1 MERFNINDIEN
12 LTGIRAHTL
21 RIWEKRYNIIKPK
34 RKISN
39 HRYYDNDDLKHI
51 LKIAYLY
58 NNGYKIS
65 RIASLGDAELYQLT
79 DYIDTN
85 KNTDQLLVNKLLQ
98 HSFEFDTDGFE
109 ESLNTAIEKL
119 GFAKCIQRV
128 VFPYFEKIGNLWM
141 NNIAVPAQ
149 EHYTSN
155 IIRNKIIFAVNE
167 LSPVIA
173 ETPATLLFTPCGE
186 YHELP
191 LLYYFYLF
199 KKHGRKCFY
208 LGADSTINDLQACV
222 SARNI
227 GVLYF
232 HLITN
237 FTDYDIDDY
246 LNTLLNTFP
255 SQHIVASGPFSAK
268 ATVKHPNCTI
278 LTSQEAALDFIKPG
292 LSAML

>member
-21 RIWEKRYNIIKPK
+21 RIWEKRYNIINPK

-65 RIASLGDAELYQLT
+65 RIASLNNDELYRLT
-79 DYIDTN
+79 NYTSTN

-98 HSFEFDTDGFE
+98 YSFEFYIYEFE

-119 GFAKCIQRV
+119 GFSRCVQNV

-149 EHYTSN
+149 EHFTSN
-155 IIRNKIIFAVNE
+155 IIRNKMVVAIDE
-167 LSPVIA
+167 LSPVVS
-173 ETPATLLFTPCGE
+173 EEPAVLLFTPHGE

-191 LLYYFYLF
+191 LLFYHYLF
-199 KKHGRKCFY
+199 KKHGHKCLY
-208 LGADSTINDLQACV
+208 LGANATISDISACIQACSV
-222 SARNI
+222 
-227 GVLYF
+227 GTLYF

-237 FTDYDIDDY
+237 FTDYDINDY
-246 LNTLLNTFP
+246 LNTLVNNFP
-255 SQHIVASGPFSAK
+255 NQQIVASGPFSAR
-268 ATVKHPNCTI
+268 ATAGHHNCTI
-278 LTSQEAALDFIKPG
+278 LQSQSAALDFIKPG
-292 LSAML
+292 LSATL